1 MNHGALVKGD
11 TPDVAPMRPVSV
23 VVADD
28 NQYFRDG
35 MVRILGRRDDLEL
48 LAAVADG
55 AQALEAI
62 RALRPDVAL
71 VDARMPLLDGLGV
84 ATMVT
89 ADPELAGTQVVL
101 LSARADDEMRAQ
113 ALSAGAVEFLDK
125 TQPRRRICDVV
136 ASVVRER
143 HPR

>member
-11 TPDVAPMRPVSV
+11 TSDVAAVRPVSV

-35 MVRILGRRDDLEL
+35 MVRVLGRRDDLEL
-48 LAAVADG
+48 VAAVADG
-55 AQALEAI
+55 AQALQAI

-71 VDARMPLLDGLGV
+71 IDARMPLLDGLGL
-84 ATMVT
+84 AAMVT
-89 ADPELAGTQVVL
+89 ADPELAGTQIVL
-101 LSARADDEMRAQ
+101 LSARADAEMEAQ
-113 ALSAGAVEFLDK
+113 ALAAGAVAFLDK

-136 ASVVRER
+136 AGVVTER
-143 HPR
+143 HIR